1 MLQEETMLK
10 HSNRLWIAV
19 ILLGW
24 AFDFLF
30 WGHTPGINFAIY
42 VIVVLT
48 TGVLLL
54 SSEGFR
60 PAAWSM
66 ALLAPILFF
75 AVMFFMRTEPLS
87 VFLSVILP
95 LLLMAVFTVTFLGG
109 RWIFYALADYVVRAF
124 QLIGSVIIAGAAF
137 AFNKPSP
144 PPGTEAATKEA
155 EDKSASRHVW
165 PVVRGILIAIPIIA
179 VFAALLSAADLVFAQ
194 RVNSLIQLFSLEKLP
209 EYILRGVYI
218 VILAYFLAGILL
230 HAVQKSHDETLYG
243 VEKPLVPQFLGFT
256 EAAIILGS
264 VIALFAFFVII
275 QFQYFFGGQAN
286 INIEGY
292 TYAEYARRGFGEL
305 VLVAFFSLLL
315 FQGLSTVV
323 KRNTPAQRKGFAALG
338 VGLVALVFVMLL
350 SAYYRL
356 TLYEEAYGF
365 SRLRTY
371 THVFIIWL
379 ALLLLAVVVLDLLQR
394 QRTFALAALLALI
407 GFSTSLVLMNV
418 DAFIADHNVQ
428 RAVEG
433 HELDVAYLASL
444 SPDAVPTLAGWYND
458 PALAPSL
465 EDAVGASL
473 ACLKAQPT
481 RRDTDW
487 RSFNF
492 SVSRADQVMAS
503 LDLSG
508 YKIIED
514 QYPPKI
520 VTPQGLEYECT
531 ASVD

>member
-19 ILLGW
+19 FLLGW

-30 WGHTPGINFAIY
+30 WGHTPGINFAIF

-48 TGVLLL
+48 TGILVL

-60 PAAWSM
+60 PAAWTL

-75 AVMFFMRTEPLS
+75 AVLSFMRTEPFS
-87 VFLSVILP
+87 VFLSVVLT

-109 RWIFYALADYVVRAF
+109 RWILYALADYVVRAF
-124 QLIGSVIIAGAAF
+124 QLIWSVIIAGAAF
-137 AFNKPSP
+137 AFNRPIP
-144 PPGTEAATKEA
+144 QPGTESAAEGSEK
-155 EDKSASRHVW
+155 KSASRHVW

-179 VFAALLSAADLVFAQ
+179 IFAALLSAADLVFAQ
-194 RVNSLIQLFSLEKLP
+194 RINSVIQLFSLEKLP
-209 EYILRGVYI
+209 EYILRGAYI
-218 VILAYFLAGILL
+218 VIIAYLLAGVLL
-230 HAVQKSHDETLYG
+230 HASQKSHDEKLYG
-243 VEKPLVPQFLGFT
+243 LEKPLVPQFLGFT
-256 EAAIILGS
+256 EATIILGS

-275 QFQYFFGGQAN
+275 QFQYFFGGQSN
-286 INIEGY
+286 IGVEGY
-292 TYAEYARRGFGEL
+292 TFSEYARRGFGEL

-323 KRNTPAQRKGFAALG
+323 KRDTPTQRRVFTALG

-356 TLYEEAYGF
+356 TLYEDAYGF

-371 THVFIIWL
+371 THVFMIWL
-379 ALLLLAVVVLDLLQR
+379 ALLLLVVVVLDLLQR
-394 QRTFALAALLALI
+394 QRTFALAAILALI
-407 GFSTSLVLMNV
+407 GFSMSLLLLNV
-418 DAFIADHNVQ
+418 DAFIANHNIQ

-433 HELDVAYLASL
+433 QELDVAYLASL
-444 SPDAVPTLAGWYND
+444 SSDAVPAQANWYND
-458 PALAPSL
+458 PALKPTIH
-465 EDAVGASL
+465 DKVGASL
-473 ACLKAQPT
+473 ACFKAKPT

-487 RSFNF
+487 RSYNL
-492 SVSRADQVMAS
+492 STYRADQTLAT

-508 YKIIED
+508 YIVHTKE
-514 QYPPKI
+514 YPWKV
-520 VTPQGLEYECT
+520 VTPLKQEYDCYT
-531 ASVD
+531 YVD

>member
-1 MLQEETMLK
+1 
-10 HSNRLWIAV
+10 
-19 ILLGW
+19 
-24 AFDFLF
+24 
-30 WGHTPGINFAIY
+30 
-42 VIVVLT
+42 
-48 TGVLLL
+48 
-54 SSEGFR
+54 
-60 PAAWSM
+60 
-66 ALLAPILFF
+66 
-75 AVMFFMRTEPLS
+75 
-87 VFLSVILP
+87 
-95 LLLMAVFTVTFLGG
+95 
-109 RWIFYALADYVVRAF
+109 
-124 QLIGSVIIAGAAF
+124 
-137 AFNKPSP
+137 
-144 PPGTEAATKEA
+144 
-155 EDKSASRHVW
+155 
-165 PVVRGILIAIPIIA
+165 
-179 VFAALLSAADLVFAQ
+179 
-194 RVNSLIQLFSLEKLP
+194 
-209 EYILRGVYI
+209 
-218 VILAYFLAGILL
+218 LAGILL

-394 QRTFALAALLALI
+394 QRTFALAAMLALI

-458 PALAPSL
+458 PALVPAL

-514 QYPPKI
+514 QYPLKI